1 MKQFLLLLTLVVF
14 SFSSYGQV
22 LYEQDFTNGKGDM
35 ITIDNDKKSPNSQV
49 ADYAES
55 WGVRNGVAINNSW
68 YLSLI
73 HI

>member
-22 LYEQDFTNGKGDM
+22 LYEHLAQNDKEIYDL
-35 ITIDNDKKSPNSQV
+35 DNDQKSKSQV

-55 WGVRNGVAINNSW
+55 WELEMV
-68 YLSLI
+68 LPLI
-73 HI
+73 ILV